1 MILESPTETEGSSVS
16 ETKPDNDQQGDQQQ
30 RSERPRVKGIIC
42 TGGMR
47 FTAKWLIA
55 EASYAPENWIV
66 FGDGEFHVTII

>member
-1 MILESPTETEGSSVS
+1 MILESTAETEGMSVS
-16 ETKPDNDQQGDQQQ
+16 ETKPDNDQQKDQQQ

-66 FGDGEFHVTII
+66 LGDGKLHVILI